1 MLAQTVRNN
10 LKKSTNL
17 RTKATKFSSLFQTVP
32 VQSREEYSLEEVLA
46 KENLTSYIK
55 KEETPKN
62 QIEEEKTTETPVDED
77 FEYIVENPKE
87 VIVPFPIVSDINLD
101 EKLPFFKS
109 ITFKLNKIYG

>member
-32 VQSREEYSLEEVLA
+32 VQSREEDSLEEVLA
-46 KENLTSYIK
+46 KANLTSYIK
-55 KEETPKN
+55 KEEAPKN

-87 VIVPFPIVSDINLD
+87 VIVPFPIVSNINLD

>member
-1 MLAQTVRNN
+1 MLAQTVRIN

-32 VQSREEYSLEEVLA
+32 VQSREEDSLEEVLA
-46 KENLTSYIK
+46 KANLTSYIK

>member
-32 VQSREEYSLEEVLA
+32 VQSREEDSLEEVLA
-46 KENLTSYIK
+46 KANLTSYIK

-62 QIEEEKTTETPVDED
+62 QIEEEKTTETPEDED

>member
-32 VQSREEYSLEEVLA
+32 VQSKEEDSLEEVLA
-46 KENLTSYIK
+46 KANLTSYIK

-109 ITFKLNKIYG
+109 IAFKLNKIYG

>member
-32 VQSREEYSLEEVLA
+32 VQSKEEDSLEEVLA
-46 KENLTSYIK
+46 KANLTSYIK

-62 QIEEEKTTETPVDED
+62 RIEEEKTTETPVDED

>member
-32 VQSREEYSLEEVLA
+32 VQSREEDSLEEVLA
-46 KENLTSYIK
+46 KANLTSYIK
-55 KEETPKN
+55 KKETPKN

>member
-10 LKKSTNL
+10 LRKSTNL

-32 VQSREEYSLEEVLA
+32 VQSREEDSLEEVLA
-46 KENLTSYIK
+46 KANLTSYIK

-62 QIEEEKTTETPVDED
+62 QIEEEKTTETPVDEN

>member
-32 VQSREEYSLEEVLA
+32 VQSREEDSLEEVLA
-46 KENLTSYIK
+46 KANLTSYIK

-77 FEYIVENPKE
+77 FEYIVENHKE

>member
-32 VQSREEYSLEEVLA
+32 VQSREEDSLEEVLA
-46 KENLTSYIK
+46 KANLTSYIK

-62 QIEEEKTTETPVDED
+62 QIEEEKATETPVDED

>member
-32 VQSREEYSLEEVLA
+32 VQSREEDSLEEVLA
-46 KENLTSYIK
+46 KANLTSYIK

-109 ITFKLNKIYG
+109 ITFKLKKIYG

>member
-32 VQSREEYSLEEVLA
+32 VQSWEEDSLEEVLA
-46 KENLTSYIK
+46 KANLTSYIK

>member
-32 VQSREEYSLEEVLA
+32 VQSREEDSLEEVLA
-46 KENLTSYIK
+46 KANLTSYIK

-62 QIEEEKTTETPVDED
+62 QIEEEKTTGTPVDED
-77 FEYIVENPKE
+77 FEYIVENPEE

>member
-32 VQSREEYSLEEVLA
+32 VQSREEDSLEEVLA
-46 KENLTSYIK
+46 KANLTSYIK

-87 VIVPFPIVSDINLD
+87 VIVHFPIVSDINLD

>member
-1 MLAQTVRNN
+1 MLAQKVRSN
-10 LKKSTNL
+10 LKKGTNL

-32 VQSREEYSLEEVLA
+32 VQSKEEESLEEVLA
-46 KENLTSYIK
+46 KANLTSYVK
-55 KEETPKN
+55 KEETPK
-62 QIEEEKTTETPVDED
+62 EETKMTTETSTDED

-109 ITFKLNKIYG
+109 ITSKLNKIYG